1 MKSNEKNFI
10 KRLQRQKEDALEF
23 VVDTYLPL
31 IKGITHKVLLPV
43 QNDGLIEE
51 CVNDIFLSIW
61 NNANKFHGEPNDFKK
76 WIAAIA
82 KFKAIDYY
90 RKATRTV
97 EIISDEFHISTE
109 KSAED
114 ELIVM
119 EDREELLKLINQLE
133 PLDQKVFV
141 MKYLLGMKTE
151 EIGDKL
157 GLTRAAIDNRV
168 YRGKRNYNKMLR
180 ILVLE
185 VVQYERHL

>member
-1 MKSNEKNFI
+1 M
-10 KRLQRQKEDALEF
+10 D
-23 VVDTYLPL
+23 
-31 IKGITHKVLLPV
+31 
-43 QNDGLIEE
+43 
-51 CVNDIFLSIW
+51 C
-61 NNANKFHGEPNDFKK
+61 
-76 WIAAIA
+76 AIA

-90 RKATRTV
+90 RKSTKTV

-133 PLDQKVFV
+133 PLDQKVFI

-157 GLTRAAIDNRV
+157 GLTRAIDNRV

>member
-1 MKSNEKNFI
+1 MRSLKQLIITKSTK
-10 KRLQRQKEDALEF
+10 
-23 VVDTYLPL
+23 
-31 IKGITHKVLLPV
+31 
-43 QNDGLIEE
+43 
-51 CVNDIFLSIW
+51 
-61 NNANKFHGEPNDFKK
+61 
-76 WIAAIA
+76 
-82 KFKAIDYY
+82 
-90 RKATRTV
+90 TV
-97 EIISDEFHISTE
+97 EIISDEFYISTE

-133 PLDQKVFV
+133 PLDQKVFI

-157 GLTRAAIDNRV
+157 GLTRQQSIIECT
-168 YRGKRNYNKMLR
+168 GKKNYNKMLR

>member
-1 MKSNEKNFI
+1 MESRVILKSGL
-10 KRLQRQKEDALEF
+10 RL
-23 VVDTYLPL
+23 
-31 IKGITHKVLLPV
+31 
-43 QNDGLIEE
+43 
-51 CVNDIFLSIW
+51 
-61 NNANKFHGEPNDFKK
+61 
-76 WIAAIA
+76 IA

-90 RKATRTV
+90 RKSTKTV

-133 PLDQKVFV
+133 PLDQKVFI

-157 GLTRAAIDNRV
+157 GLTRAKN
-168 YRGKRNYNKMLR
+168 
-180 ILVLE
+180 
-185 VVQYERHL
+185 

>member
-51 CVNDIFLSIW
+51 CINDIFLSIW

-90 RKATRTV
+90 RKATNKV

-119 EDREELLKLINQLE
+119 EDREELMQLLNQLE
-133 PLDQKVFV
+133 PLDQKVFI

-151 EIGDKL
+151 EIGEKL

-168 YRGKRNYNKMLR
+168 YRGKKKLQQNATK
-180 ILVLE
+180 ISFGGSAI
-185 VVQYERHL
+185 

>member
-1 MKSNEKNFI
+1 MRSLKQLI
-10 KRLQRQKEDALEF
+10 ITGKRL
-23 VVDTYLPL
+23 
-31 IKGITHKVLLPV
+31 
-43 QNDGLIEE
+43 
-51 CVNDIFLSIW
+51 
-61 NNANKFHGEPNDFKK
+61 KK
-76 WIAAIA
+76 
-82 KFKAIDYY
+82 
-90 RKATRTV
+90 V

-133 PLDQKVFV
+133 PLDQKVFI

-168 YRGKRNYNKMLR
+168 YRGKK
-180 ILVLE
+180 E
-185 VVQYERHL
+185 TTTKCYEY

>member
-31 IKGITHKVLLPV
+31 IKGITNKVLLPV

-61 NNANKFHGEPNDFKK
+61 NNANKFHGEPSDFKK

-90 RKATRTV
+90 RKATRKV

-133 PLDQKVFV
+133 PLDQKVFI

-168 YRGKRNYNKMLR
+168 YRGKKKLQQNATN
-180 ILVLE
+180 ISFGGSAI
-185 VVQYERHL
+185 

>member
-1 MKSNEKNFI
+1 M
-10 KRLQRQKEDALEF
+10 D
-23 VVDTYLPL
+23 
-31 IKGITHKVLLPV
+31 
-43 QNDGLIEE
+43 
-51 CVNDIFLSIW
+51 C
-61 NNANKFHGEPNDFKK
+61 
-76 WIAAIA
+76 AIA

-90 RKATRTV
+90 RKSTKTV

-133 PLDQKVFV
+133 PLDQKVFI

>member
-1 MKSNEKNFI
+1 MQISFMEGRVILKNG
-10 KRLQRQKEDALEF
+10 LQRLRSLKQ
-23 VVDTYLPL
+23 L
-31 IKGITHKVLLPV
+31 IITGRQL
-43 QNDGLIEE
+43 
-51 CVNDIFLSIW
+51 
-61 NNANKFHGEPNDFKK
+61 KK
-76 WIAAIA
+76 
-82 KFKAIDYY
+82 
-90 RKATRTV
+90 V

-133 PLDQKVFV
+133 PLDQKVFI

-168 YRGKRNYNKMLR
+168 YRGKKKLQQNATN
-180 ILVLE
+180 ISFGGSAI
-185 VVQYERHL
+185 